1 MESKTQTWLTQ
12 NWNTF
17 ASSLLVHG
25 LSQLGIRG
33 FFVSPGYR
41 DAPLIAALQACPDLY
56 VKSCMDERAGAYEAL
71 GFAKATKRPAV
82 LICTSGTAGANYL
95 PAVIEAR
102 TDQIPLLLI
111 TADRPFEMV
120 YAGAQQVIDQ
130 RQLFGSFVKKS
141 LDFPSPGPSLDIA
154 AWLSYLRM
162 LVEISCE
169 GRQGPVHLNLPFR
182 LPLDPVE
189 TSDRPNDEQRTLAQ
203 NLVERLNV
211 QPETTQNTILA
222 PKVARDWLDDL
233 RSAERGLIIL
243 GRIHGREQQR
253 AAAALAASLGWPCYA
268 DITSGVK
275 GRLENELMDPTHPVM
290 TRALEKYQPD
300 VCVYLGRRPVSGFF
314 DNYFQKIQ
322 PRAYW
327 VFTPEP
333 TVQDPGHLPERRQVT
348 VDLTTLAPLWSGAP
362 FVPAPAHEALWQAS
376 ERVRSALHMPLHPG
390 FAFSD
395 VAQEIAAAVPT
406 RDHGIF
412 LGNSTAIR
420 AFDSWVDLQGKR
432 LPLIEANRGVNGI
445 EGLVATTLGLAAG
458 TEHVWT
464 LVLGDI
470 SALHDLNSILTLP
483 KALAPII
490 LVLVNNSG
498 GRIFEF
504 LPIQA
509 HGWVKDPLITTPHD
523 FRFQGLAEMAGL
535 AYEHCT
541 DRLRFRDL
549 YQKALQSGT
558 SCLIECAQDPLAD
571 QMYVKAFKN
580 QE

>member
-1 MESKTQTWLTQ
+1 MESKLKTWLTQ

-41 DAPLIAALQACPDLY
+41 DAPFIAALQAKADLY
-56 VKSCMDERAGAYEAL
+56 VKSCVDERAAAYEAL
-71 GFAKATKRPAV
+71 GFAKATRRPAV
-82 LICTSGTAGANYL
+82 LVCTSGTAGANYL
-95 PAVIEAR
+95 PAVIEAS
-102 TDQIPLLLI
+102 TDHIPLFVI

-120 YAGAQQVIDQ
+120 FAGAQQVIDQ
-130 RQLFGSFVKKS
+130 RQLYGSFVKQS
-141 LDFPSPGPSLDIA
+141 LDFPAPGPTMDMA
-154 AWLSYLRM
+154 AWLSYARM
-162 LVEISCE
+162 LVERSCE

-182 LPLDPVE
+182 MPLDPVE
-189 TSDRPNDEQRTLAQ
+189 TADRPSDNQLTLAQ
-203 NLVERLNV
+203 NLVNRLARPTENS
-211 QPETTQNTILA
+211 QSLRLGPQL
-222 PKVARDWLDDL
+222 ARDWIDDL

-243 GRIHGREQQR
+243 GRIQGREQQR
-253 AAAALAASLGWPCYA
+253 AAAALAESLGWPCYA

-275 GRLENELMDPTHPVM
+275 GRLDNELMDPTHPLM
-290 TRALEKYQPD
+290 TRALESYQPD

-314 DNYFQKIQ
+314 DNFFQEVK

-327 VFTPEP
+327 VFTPDA

-348 VDLTTLAPLWSGAP
+348 VDLTSLAPLWSGAP
-362 FVPAPAHEALWQAS
+362 FVPTPAHEALWQAS
-376 ERVRSALHMPLHPG
+376 ERVRSILHRSFEKVFC
-390 FAFSD
+390 FAD
-395 VAQEIAAAVPT
+395 VAQEIATAIPT
-406 RDHGIF
+406 RDHGLF

-420 AFDSWVDLQGKR
+420 SFDNWCDLKGKR

-445 EGLVATTLGLAAG
+445 EGNVATTLGLAAG
-458 TEHVWT
+458 HEHAWT
-464 LVLGDI
+464 LVLGDV
-470 SALHDLNSILTLP
+470 SALHDLNSILALP
-483 KALAPII
+483 KSQAPII

-504 LPIQA
+504 LPIKA

-523 FRFQGLAEMAGL
+523 FRFKGLAEMAGL
-535 AYEHCT
+535 TYEHCA

-558 SCLIECAQDPLAD
+558 SCLIECQQDPLAD
-571 QMYVKAFKN
+571 QVFVQAFKS